1 MTDDVFRLKKWEEK
15 TMLLS
20 ERLKKFRLAL
30 GLTQEEVAKALGT
43 ERTTY
48 TYYERGTHKPSLDR
62 IKALAKLFNT
72 DVATLLGE
80 DELAGVSFV
89 LADDSVG
96 YNDDKIGLNE
106 LKKDEV
112 MLLLYYRRLDKSKQ
126 AKLLKNVKEKFDK

>member
-1 MTDDVFRLKKWEEK
+1 
-15 TMLLS
+15 MLLS

-48 TYYERGTHKPSLDR
+48 TYYERGTHKPNLDR